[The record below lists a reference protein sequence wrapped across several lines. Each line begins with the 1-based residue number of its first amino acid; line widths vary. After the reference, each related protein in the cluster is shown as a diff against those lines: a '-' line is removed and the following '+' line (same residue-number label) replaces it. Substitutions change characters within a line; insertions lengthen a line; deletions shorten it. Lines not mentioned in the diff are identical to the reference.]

1 MKKLLHHIGPY
12 IIFFPGFG
20 FVLAVFIYV
29 FCIRQLPVT
38 YTPADGKE
46 SSALVNNPYC
56 GFYQLNGYLPAEEK
70 DADSA
75 YDWAFQICSNNP
87 HELMLLE
94 INLKNYNDGWLSQN
108 ACDQIDRILSACS
121 DTGQQIILRF
131 LYDWDGQAMDT
142 EPEDRS
148 IIENHIRQLSSI
160 VNAHTDCVYI
170 MQGAFTGNVGEMNS
184 THYGSDEDMTALV
197 SLLDECIDKEI
208 FLSVRTPAQLR
219 TILKRKTPLTS
230 TEAYSGSF
238 PARLGLF
245 NDGMLGSVFDLGTY
259 DDTPFEDPSD
269 YTEKGT
275 REEEL
280 DYQNRICEYV
290 PNGGEVTLD
299 NEYNN
304 IEPAVADLR
313 TMHVSYLNDAH
324 DLAVLD
330 KWKNSS
336 YTEDP
341 VFSGCNG
348 YDYVEAHLGYR
359 YVLTDSSLDFHSLLS
374 DTATLFFTIE
384 NTGFAPAYKQFEVTL
399 TAANMQTGKEE
410 TIATALDNRGISGSD
425 SSIFHQ
431 ELNIRKWNPGT
442 YEITLSMKDPVTGKI
457 IHFANENETEND
469 SVSVG
474 TLRIK

>member
-1 MKKLLHHIGPY
+1 
-12 IIFFPGFG
+12 
-20 FVLAVFIYV
+20 
-29 FCIRQLPVT
+29 
-38 YTPADGKE
+38 
-46 SSALVNNPYC
+46 
-56 GFYQLNGYLPAEEK
+56 
-70 DADSA
+70 
-75 YDWAFQICSNNP
+75 
-87 HELMLLE
+87 
-94 INLKNYNDGWLSQN
+94 
-108 ACDQIDRILSACS
+108 
-121 DTGQQIILRF
+121 
-131 LYDWDGQAMDT
+131 
-142 EPEDRS
+142 
-148 IIENHIRQLSSI
+148 
-160 VNAHTDCVYI
+160 
-170 MQGAFTGNVGEMNS
+170 
-184 THYGSDEDMTALV
+184 
-197 SLLDECIDKEI
+197 
-208 FLSVRTPAQLR
+208 
-219 TILKRKTPLTS
+219 
-230 TEAYSGSF
+230 
-238 PARLGLF
+238 
-245 NDGMLGSVFDLGTY
+245 MLGSVFDLGTY
-259 DDTPFEDPSD
+259 DDTPLEDPSD

-299 NEYNN
+299 NEYND

-374 DTATLFFTIE
+374 DTATLYFTIE

-399 TAANMQTGKEE
+399 TATNTQTGKEE
-410 TIATALDNRGISGSD
+410 TIATTLDNRGISGSD

-431 ELNIRKWNPGT
+431 ELNIRKWDPGT

>member
-1 MKKLLHHIGPY
+1 MKKLLHSIYPH
-12 IIFFPGFG
+12 IIFLLGLG
-20 FVLAVFIYV
+20 AVLAVSIYA
-29 FCIRQLPVT
+29 FCIRRLPVT
-38 YTPADGKE
+38 YTPAGGKE
-46 SSALVNNPYC
+46 SSAPVTNPYC
-56 GFYQLNGYLPAEEK
+56 GFYQLNGYLPSEEE

-75 YDWAFQICSNNP
+75 YEWAFRVCSNNP

-121 DTGQQIILRF
+121 DTRQQIILRF
-131 LYDWDGQAMDT
+131 LYDWDGKAMDT
-142 EPEDRS
+142 EPENRS
-148 IIENHIRQLSSI
+148 IIENHIRQLSPI

-197 SLLDECIDKEI
+197 SLLDENIDKQI

-299 NEYNN
+299 NEYND
-304 IEPAVADLR
+304 IVPAVNDLR

-341 VFSGCNG
+341 VFTGCNG
-348 YDYVEAHLGYR
+348 YEYVEAHLGYR

-374 DTATLFFTIE
+374 DTATLYFTIE
-384 NTGFAPAYKQFEVTL
+384 NTGFSPAYKQFEMNL
-399 TAANMQTGKEE
+399 TATNAQTGKQEIIPV
-410 TIATALDNRGISGSD
+410 TSDNRTISGSD

-431 ELNIRKWNPGT
+431 ELNIRDWDLGT
-442 YEITLSMKDPVTGKI
+442 YELTLSMKDPVTGKI

-469 SVSVG
+469 SVSIG
-474 TLRIK
+474 TLNLR